1 MGRKILFVLMGISVG
16 LSGCDRLSEK
26 EKMDMIAKCD
36 SEARKKFKEESYSGD
51 AVSLSVSVETHYSFV
66 DKQCYALVKKV
77 ISVGGPNSIQRTDIL
92 FDGLTKK
99 ELLNTMCS
107 SDEKEGRDD
116 CRSGGGV
123 STGPLAESDG
133 VKNDKGVVS
142 YQDAMRIV
150 DIRMNKP

>member
-1 MGRKILFVLMGISVG
+1 MAGKTLLAILCCSVG

-36 SEARKKFKEESYSGD
+36 SEARKKFEEQPGSGD
-51 AVSLSVSVETHYSFV
+51 TVSRSVSVETHYSFV
-66 DKQCYALVKKV
+66 DKRCYALVKEV
-77 ISVGGPNSIQRTDIL
+77 LSIDGTSFISRTDTL

-99 ELLNTMCS
+99 QLLFTACS

-123 STGPLAESDG
+123 STGPLAQSDG